1 MLMGITSLAGLL
13 LYLFAAKTSLDK
25 AFYLLVLSSVFTT
38 TSVFNIG
45 NNSILLYQPLWLI
58 VAIRTFWLYRKEKRA
73 PKLIWLPFL
82 AVCLFSIPLALF
94 NGDVKVTDIDGMHT
108 NVKFSIQQFT
118 QYAYLFIAISTTW
131 ITAYLLKMKIIEWK
145 KVQKAILLGFAFV
158 ITVAILQRV
167 VPVEIMNQTIRN
179 SCNTNYNFTMQDR
192 LSGPFNEP
200 SMLSLYLLPLMACIV
215 AKLAANVAP
224 KDRSLPLVILLLV
237 AIIICFSNQS
247 SSAFLGFAVIML
259 LTCIAMYKKVRKASS
274 KAQILVALAIV
285 IGFCLLLSS
294 GVLEEPLSAMIS
306 KFQGQGESGSIRMDN
321 LMMGVGVFLSHPIL
335 GIGWGT
341 IRTESLLATWLAE
354 IGLVGFTAFI
364 VPLLAMMHAVR
375 NESEGIS
382 LPFVF
387 YFVTYL
393 VILFISVGE
402 PYYLTPY
409 FIAGM
414 MQHVVTNQGEVL
426 SWKSA
431 CSDKEDN

>member
-1 MLMGITSLAGLL
+1 MLMGITSLAGFL
-13 LYLFAAKTSLDK
+13 LYLCAAKISLDK
-25 AFYLLVLSSVFTT
+25 AFYLLVVTSVFTT
-38 TSVFNIG
+38 TSVFNIA

-58 VAIRTFWLYRKEKRA
+58 VAVRTLRLYRKEKRA

-82 AVCLFSIPLALF
+82 GVCLFSIPLALF
-94 NGDVKVTDIDGMHT
+94 NGDVEVTDIDGLHAT
-108 NVKFSIQQFT
+108 VKFSIQQFT
-118 QYAYLFIAISTTW
+118 QFAYLFIAISTTW
-131 ITAYLLKMKIIEWK
+131 ITAYLLKLKIIGWK
-145 KVQKAILLGFAFV
+145 RVQKSILLGFTFA
-158 ITVAILQRV
+158 ITVAILQRI

-179 SCNTNYNFTMQDR
+179 SCNTNYNFTMRDR

-215 AKLAANVAP
+215 AKFIVNVTP
-224 KDRSLPLVILLLV
+224 KDRSLPLAVLFLMAL
-237 AIIICFSNQS
+237 IICFSNQS

-259 LTCIAMYKKVRKASS
+259 LSCIAMYKKVRKTSS
-274 KAQILVALAIV
+274 KVQILVALAIV
-285 IGFCLLLSS
+285 IGFYLLLLS

-335 GIGWGT
+335 GVGWGT

-354 IGLVGFTAFI
+354 IGLVGFMAFV
-364 VPLLAMMHAVR
+364 VPLFTMMRAVSS
-375 NESEGIS
+375 ESEEIS

-402 PYYLTPY
+402 PYYLTSY
-409 FIAGM
+409 FVAGM
-414 MQHVVTNQGEVL
+414 MQHVVANQGEVL

-431 CSDKEDN
+431 CSDNEDN